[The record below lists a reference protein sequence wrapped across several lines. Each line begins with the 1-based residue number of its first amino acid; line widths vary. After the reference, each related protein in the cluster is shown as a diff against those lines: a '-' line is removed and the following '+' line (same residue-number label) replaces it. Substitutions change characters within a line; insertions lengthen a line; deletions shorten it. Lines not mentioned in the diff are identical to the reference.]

1 MTLRN
6 RQKSMA
12 LVYLSWT
19 SSRSLAKTRHSC
31 CSSKIRYC
39 CNRFNCCSSSKI
51 TETTISPEWFR
62 WVNNPWT
69 FRKKKKKSLL
79 GLTWLAQAAATTKL
93 TVGWTLAPSVRQ
105 YGAKCVMSI
114 KPRWTGSYWH
124 LLSPC
129 VPFSALS
136 TTPFAFQST
145 QRGRG
150 HWDQVAS
157 TGQWL
162 SSFRYCTRCG
172 ASCWCHGLVLSCR
185 SSKWIKGTKQPPV
198 CANACSFPFSLSWG

>member
-51 TETTISPEWFR
+51 TELKASNRYCLGSQQPETTISPEWFR

-69 FRKKKKKSLL
+69 FRKKIKKLVLRLRL
-79 GLTWLAQAAATTKL
+79 GVTWLAQAAATTKL

-136 TTPFAFQST
+136 TTHFAFQST

-162 SSFRYCTRCG
+162 SSFRYCTQCG
-172 ASCWCHGLVLSCR
+172 ASWCYFGLLLKCG
-185 SSKWIKGTKQPPV
+185 SSK
-198 CANACSFPFSLSWG
+198 